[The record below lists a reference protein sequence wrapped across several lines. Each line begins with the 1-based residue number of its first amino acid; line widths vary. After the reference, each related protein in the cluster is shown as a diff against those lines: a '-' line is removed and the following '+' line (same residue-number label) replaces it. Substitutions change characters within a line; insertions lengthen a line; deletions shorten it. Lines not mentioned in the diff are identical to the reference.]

1 MSFQISHLVLGIE
14 GYKNFCN
21 KKEKDFFI
29 GNNFPDIRFI
39 TNQKR
44 EDTHFLSLNDL
55 KFLDTDTS
63 FMSGY
68 RFHLLTDLIQREYY
82 IKNNYLFLKYG
93 GFEKIKT
100 PLIFL
105 EDILFFNKIDN
116 IKKYILFFD
125 DVLNDE
131 MELKIE
137 KEKIIQWHKIIKQYF
152 SSKKLNEED
161 IKKFRSNF
169 IIYNENEFNEQLEM
183 LNILKKDSDIIELI
197 NNFYSNFNEEI
208 KKYI

>member
-63 FMSGY
+63 
-68 RFHLLTDLIQREYY
+68 LTDLIQREYY